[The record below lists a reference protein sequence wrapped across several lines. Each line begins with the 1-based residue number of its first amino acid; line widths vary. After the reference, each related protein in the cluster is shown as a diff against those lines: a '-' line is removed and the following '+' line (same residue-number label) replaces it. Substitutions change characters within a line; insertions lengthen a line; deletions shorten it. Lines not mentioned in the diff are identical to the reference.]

1 MSAARRLHQDAIAA
15 DRAADVRAFEAAEID
30 PQHFD
35 HAAHVRVA
43 WSYLQQFPTAVAI
56 ARFTS
61 ALRSLT
67 LRLGIPQKYH
77 ETVSWFF
84 MIVIADRLAGTQA
97 GDWETFRRDNGD
109 LFDNGSA
116 LLRRYYS
123 KARLD
128 STAARQR
135 FLLPDLAP

>member
-1 MSAARRLHQDAIAA
+1 
-15 DRAADVRAFEAAEID
+15 
-30 PQHFD
+30 
-35 HAAHVRVA
+35 
-43 WSYLQQFPTAVAI
+43 
-56 ARFTS
+56 
-61 ALRSLT
+61 LT
-67 LRLGIPQKYH
+67 LRLGVPQKYH

-97 GDWETFRRDNGD
+97 DDWETFRRDNGD

-123 KARLD
+123 KARLG